1 MTYDAIE
8 DLFLDRLVAMRDFGF
23 VVQAM
28 PDTKDELE
36 RPATRSRVT
45 VAFGASRY
53 GDKTSPGRPEILSLG
68 IPTGEEF
75 IELAVVVES
84 NKKRGQAG
92 LYQGLELSRRLLH
105 GWKPGHGLHRVASMT
120 VDPVGYKDGFYT
132 YTYLVLT
139 SIIRVPLIN
148 EQGLSFGPTTL
159 PADAPPGLTKL
170 TESTIA
176 T

>member
-8 DLFLDRLVAMRDFGF
+8 DLFLERLASMRDFGF

-36 RPATRSRVT
+36 RPATRSRIT
-45 VAFGASRY
+45 VAYGASRY
-53 GDKTSPGRPEILSLG
+53 GDKTSPGRPEILAMGVPLE
-68 IPTGEEF
+68 EEF

-105 GWKPGHGLHRVASMT
+105 GWSPGHGLHRVASMT
-120 VDPVGYKDGFYT
+120 VEAVGYKDGFYT

-148 EQGLSFGPTTL
+148 DQGLSFGPTA
-159 PADAPPGLTKL
+159 ADAPPGLAQL
-170 TESTIA
+170 TQST
-176 T
+176 TE